1 MIFDLHIPRGGSI
14 YDTVYVI
21 SASHGGHR
29 SKFNAAEGKL
39 IFGRYWIC
47 KLKRKRRKPVAPT
60 WRKADLN

>member
-1 MIFDLHIPRGGSI
+1 MKECVFARHVSNEMIFDLHIPRGGSI

-39 IFGRYWIC
+39 IFGRY
-47 KLKRKRRKPVAPT
+47 
-60 WRKADLN
+60 